1 MNDYYHFRLLDKD
14 AEKDQLETKFLTE
27 FLNAEKIEDDKYK
40 TKVFKKTA
48 DNWITNAISEDLKMA
63 EDIRSMLNYTLK
75 EKETLDVK
83 KFAENSIQDKELQE
97 NFNEQMEDRGLTEN
111 FEIDKKWIEKKLK
124 NRNIKTDTGFSIKGK
139 LTDFEDPMKYNF
151 RKNEKGTFDIVLKN
165 ITFYEEK

>member
-1 MNDYYHFRLLDKD
+1 
-14 AEKDQLETKFLTE
+14 
-27 FLNAEKIEDDKYK
+27 
-40 TKVFKKTA
+40 
-48 DNWITNAISEDLKMA
+48 MA

-97 NFNEQMEDRGLTEN
+97 SFNEHMEDRGLTES

-139 LTDFEDPMKYNF
+139 LTDFEDPMKYSF
-151 RKNEKGTFDIVLKN
+151 RKNENGTFDIVLKN
-165 ITFYEEK
+165 ISFYEEK